1 MSMPKWSKE
10 VMNRQRVILHCDCNS
25 FFASVE
31 AIDHPEYKKV
41 PMAVGGDPEARHGI
55 ILAKN
60 ELAKAYKIQTA
71 ETLWQAKRKCPQ
83 LLIVP
88 AHHEK
93 YEQVS
98 KAINNIYQQYTDRVE
113 PFSVDESW
121 LDVTGSQHLLGTG
134 KEIADELRKRIREE
148 IGVTI
153 SAGVSFNKTFAKLGS
168 DYKKPDATTVI
179 TPDNFKTILWPLPI
193 EDMLFV
199 GKATAELLRIWHITT
214 IGELAQTP
222 KEKIEKIL
230 GKNGIGIWEQA
241 NGIDDS
247 EVALSTYEYV
257 PKSVSRMETYD
268 HDLFDSEEIKTG
280 LLNLSD
286 DVAGTLRKQKRY
298 AGVITIQIKDTKMK
312 VLQRQKKLT
321 RKTDLAKEIYN
332 IAWQLVDQNW
342 NRSSGIRMLT
352 VGLSDLSYSDEQQL
366 DLFVNEQHDQ
376 QTEDLE
382 HTFDTIRQRFGDS
395 AVKYARSQKI
405 KKKEE

>member
-1 MSMPKWSKE
+1 
-10 VMNRQRVILHCDCNS
+10 MNNQRVILHCDCNS

-31 AIDHPEYKKV
+31 AIDHPEYKKI
-41 PMAVGGDPEARHGI
+41 PMAVGGDPQARHGI

-199 GKATAELLRIWHITT
+199 GKATAEVLRIWHITT

-222 KEKIEKIL
+222 KAKIEKIL

-268 HDLFDSEEIKTG
+268 HDLFDTEEVKTG

-286 DVAGTLRKQKRY
+286 DVAATLRKQQRY
-298 AGVITIQIKDTKMK
+298 AGVITIQIKDAKMK
-312 VLQRQKKLT
+312 VLQKKKKLV

-332 IAWQLVDQNW
+332 IAWQLVDRNW
-342 NRSSGIRMLT
+342 DRSNGIRMLT
-352 VGLSDLSYSDEQQL
+352 VGLSDLSNSDDQQL
-366 DLFVNEQHDQ
+366 DLFTDDQRAQ

-382 HTFDTIRQRFGDS
+382 HTFDTIRKRFGDS
-395 AVKYARSQKI
+395 AVKYARSSKI